1 MSLTQDQIKTLKKL
15 TALSSENT
23 VIIDSVLESFDSI
36 AQVDTSSI
44 TNVTRSG
51 KGTLLPR
58 EDKVVPS
65 IVTSDSLLDCSNQR
79 VIGHQIALSSI
90 MHGE

>member
-15 TALSSENT
+15 TALSGEKT
-23 VIIDSVLESFDSI
+23 VSIDSVLESFDSI

-44 TNVTRSG
+44 ETSTRSG

-58 EDKVVPS
+58 ADIVVSS
-65 IVTSDSLLDCSNQR
+65 ITSSDSLLACSKQR
-79 VIGHQIALSSI
+79 VV
-90 MHGE
+90 